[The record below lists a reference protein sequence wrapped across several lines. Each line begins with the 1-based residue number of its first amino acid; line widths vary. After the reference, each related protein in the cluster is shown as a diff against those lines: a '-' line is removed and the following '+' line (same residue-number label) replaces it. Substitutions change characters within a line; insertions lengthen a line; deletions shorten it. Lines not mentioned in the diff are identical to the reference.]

1 LLRRNVLRAAGMPRR
16 AGPAAARRRAVGTP
30 LGKAPGI
37 SQRRRVRQ
45 KGFTMNRKQW
55 LLAFAL
61 VDLMAINAFAVHHYG
76 LLGFFQAV
84 VSSLASV
91 AVLVDL
97 TIAISLIAVWMWSDA
112 KRRGISPLPYVVT
125 SALLGSVGP
134 LAYLLRTSGGEAP
147 AALPAAHLAADRA
160 R

>member
-1 LLRRNVLRAAGMPRR
+1 MLLRRNVVRAANAPRR
-16 AGPAAARRRAVGTP
+16 AGPAAARCRTAGTP

-45 KGFTMNRKQW
+45 KGFTMNKKQW
-55 LLAFAL
+55 LLAFVL
-61 VDLMAINAFAVHHYG
+61 VDLMAINAFAVHQYG

-91 AVLVDL
+91 AVLVAL

-112 KRRGISPLPYVVT
+112 KRRGISPLPYLIT
-125 SALLGSVGP
+125 SVLLGSVGP
-134 LAYLLRTSGGEAP
+134 LTYLLRTSGDAP
-147 AALPAAHLAADRA
+147 ATLPAARLAADRA